1 MNLTKHR
8 GLVFWH
14 HAALATFAL
23 ITIALTGTIMSA
35 GFSSSEAVKDVLEKS
50 VTKSSVAIKVIGKM
64 VGSAQ
69 VVENKVMTTATP
81 LTVTSDSF
89 VNLNPDHLHV
99 TYKIIKDASH
109 VITYDNIY
117 SGALIGESYNS
128 VNDAMQA
135 AKEKGLIKVN
145 PLVDSEKPDTTTAFF
160 YWVINQDSNEFFQ
173 SSEIANLVVVY
184 SDNDR
189 PTTGEYIKIQA
200 FDREGVILEL
210 ERTIPNIS
218 SSILDLGGKVK
229 PET

>member
-1 MNLTKHR
+1 M
-8 GLVFWH
+8 VFWH

-50 VTKSSVAIKVIGKM
+50 VTKSSVAVKVIGKM
-64 VGSAQ
+64 IGTTQ
-69 VVENKVMTTATP
+69 ITENRVTTTATP
-81 LTVTSDSF
+81 VTVTADSF
-89 VNLNPDHLHV
+89 VNLDPEFLHV
-99 TYKIIKDASH
+99 TYKIIKDSSH
-109 VITYDNIY
+109 IITYDNIY

-128 VNDAMQA
+128 VNEAMKA

-145 PLVDSEKPDTTTAFF
+145 PLTDSEKPDTTSAFF
-160 YWVINQDSNEFFQ
+160 YWVINQDSNKFLQ
-173 SSEIANLVVVY
+173 NNEIANLVVVY
-184 SDNDR
+184 ADKDR
-189 PTTGEYIKIQA
+189 PATSEYIKVQV

-229 PET
+229 VKT

>member
-1 MNLTKHR
+1 MA
-8 GLVFWH
+8 FWH
-14 HAALATFAL
+14 HTALATFAI
-23 ITIALTGTIMSA
+23 ITIALTWTIMSA

-64 VGSAQ
+64 VGTAQ
-69 VVENKVMTTATP
+69 VVENKITTTATP

-89 VNLNPDHLHV
+89 VNLNPDALHV
-99 TYKIIKDASH
+99 TYKIIKDSSH
-109 VITYDNIY
+109 VITYENIY

-128 VNDAMQA
+128 ASEAMKA

-145 PLVDSEKPDTTTAFF
+145 PLIDSEKPDTTTAFF
-160 YWVINQDSNEFFQ
+160 YWVINQDSNEYLQ
-173 SSEIANLVVVY
+173 NNEIANLVVVY

-189 PTTGEYIKIQA
+189 PATSEYIKVQV

-229 PET
+229 TKT

>member
-1 MNLTKHR
+1 MA
-8 GLVFWH
+8 FWH

-23 ITIALTGTIMSA
+23 ITISLTWTIMNA

-64 VGSAQ
+64 VGTAQ
-69 VVENKVMTTATP
+69 VVENEITATATP
-81 LTVTSDSF
+81 LTVTANSF

-99 TYKIIKDASH
+99 TYKIIKDSSH
-109 VITYDNIY
+109 IITYDNIY

-128 VNDAMQA
+128 LSEAMKA
-135 AKEKGLIKVN
+135 AKEKGIIKVN
-145 PLVDSEKPDTTTAFF
+145 PLTDSEKPDTTTAFF
-160 YWVINQDSNEFFQ
+160 YWIINQESNEFLQ
-173 SSEIANLVVVY
+173 SNEIANLVLVY
-184 SDNDR
+184 SDKDR
-189 PTTGEYIKIQA
+189 PATSEYMKIQV

-229 PET
+229 AKT

>member
-1 MNLTKHR
+1 
-8 GLVFWH
+8 
-14 HAALATFAL
+14 
-23 ITIALTGTIMSA
+23 MSA

-64 VGSAQ
+64 IGTAQ
-69 VVENKVMTTATP
+69 VVQNKVTTTATP
-81 LTVTSDSF
+81 LTVTADSL

-99 TYKIIKDASH
+99 TYKIIKDSSH

-117 SGALIGESYNS
+117 SGALIEESYNS
-128 VNDAMQA
+128 VSGAMMA

-145 PLVDSEKPDTTTAFF
+145 PLTDPEKPDTTSAFF
-160 YWVINQDSNEFFQ
+160 YWVINQDSNEYLQ
-173 SSEIANLVVVY
+173 NNEIANLVVVY

-189 PTTGEYIKIQA
+189 PATGEYIKVQV

-229 PET
+229 AKT